1 MSIVFIL
8 GNRLVVARE
17 KYVLVG
23 CSWLIAQQI
32 CQSTWKTSGD
42 FILVNQTPAVIIAY
56 ESRSN
61 KD

>member
-1 MSIVFIL
+1 L